1 MIVAFTKNELKDGTK
16 RKLSEY
22 SNDLETRIEEN
33 IGVDFVL
40 ETGTSG
46 GYRYRKWNNGD
57 IEFWQSWDFTNMA
70 SDSVPITID
79 IPISGCNNFKVF
91 HEAFATNKNNATID
105 VNSYVHARPHEIF
118 SWYSTKPTLYTKGA
132 FTGGSG
138 STSRLNV
145 VVYIQARWK

>member
-46 GYRYRKWNNGD
+46 GYRYRKWR
-57 IEFWQSWDFTNMA
+57 
-70 SDSVPITID
+70 
-79 IPISGCNNFKVF
+79 
-91 HEAFATNKNNATID
+91 
-105 VNSYVHARPHEIF
+105 Y
-118 SWYSTKPTLYTKGA
+118 
-132 FTGGSG
+132 
-138 STSRLNV
+138 
-145 VVYIQARWK
+145 